1 MGGSFLT
8 SQRPGAGAGVWPE
21 DLRGGLAPSSQ
32 FCGLTPSGCH
42 SVVSNSVTPWTVA
55 RQAPLSVGFSRPEYW
70 SGWPFP
76 FQGIF
81 PTQGSNPG
89 LRRGR
94 RIPSRL
100 SHQGSSDFQ
109 RSPVLLVYPGPLTC
123 SASQPLPGKR
133 KKVKSLGCVRLFATP
148 WTIAYQAPLS
158 MGLPRQEYWNG
169 LPFPSPGDLPDPG
182 IEPVSPAL

>member
-1 MGGSFLT
+1 MGGLFLT
-8 SQRPGAGAGVWPE
+8 SQRPRAGVWPE

-32 FCGLTPSGCH
+32 SCGLTPSVCH

-55 RQAPLSVGFSRPEYW
+55 RQAPLSMGFSRPEYW

-89 LRRGR
+89 LLHGQQ
-94 RIPSRL
+94 ILSRL

-109 RSPVLLVYPGPLTC
+109 RSPVLLVTLDPSP
-123 SASQPLPGKR
+123 AQPPSGFPER
-133 KKVKSLGCVRLFATP
+133 KKESVVAQLCLTLQP
-148 WTIAYQAPLS
+148 H
-158 MGLPRQEYWNG
+158 GL
-169 LPFPSPGDLPDPG
+169 
-182 IEPVSPAL
+182 